1 MPAMPS
7 MGQFTIP
14 MLVGTLVNWGLLGT
28 LFVQVYVYFLAFPR
42 DKLSFK
48 LIVGFVVIAEILQT
62 LGDTRDAARIFGEGW
77 GNLQALE
84 LVGWAWFSVPI
95 MESTIGCVGQLF
107 FAWRIAIFGKS
118 WYIPAVIAAVTL
130 FQFGAGVWSGVLILR
145 AKTFEELQFHSLKVP
160 AVRLTPGL
168 QRQLFAIWSSSPP
181 PPSTCTNGGPE
192 VQSDNTSRSL
202 PDSQAAQVTVETG
215 VLCALFALVNLY
227 LFVSYSGGNNH
238 LGICIYLSKVYSNSM
253 MVVLNS
259 RAHIGHDS
267 CRRDKPVDEG
277 AFELRQPV
285 GCAPSRR
292 RDDAVDHDGCNMA
305 LSPQSPTEIAS
316 AFVEAI
322 TAGDTDTMAAL
333 MTDDFVWRMLP
344 ATLGALAR
352 NKREYLLRT
361 AELGRIFAWFKISVG
376 TPLDVVETEDAAVM
390 HLVEEGQLATDAD
403 CLNECIMIFRCD
415 GGGVRSMTEFMDSE
429 NMRRVLE
436 AGDISWSSERM
447 ARMNR
452 VTFEHAE

>member
-28 LFVQVYVYFLAFPR
+28 LFVQVYLYFLAFPR

-95 MESTIGCVGQLF
+95 MGSTIGCVGQLF
-107 FAWRIAIFGKS
+107 FAWRISIFGKS
-118 WYIPAVIAAVTL
+118 WWIPAVIAVVTL

-160 AVRLTPGL
+160 AVRLAPGL
-168 QRQLFAIWSSSPP
+168 QRQLFAIL
-181 PPSTCTNGGPE
+181 E
-192 VQSDNTSRSL
+192 
-202 PDSQAAQVTVETG
+202 
-215 VLCALFALVNLY
+215 
-227 LFVSYSGGNNH
+227 
-238 LGICIYLSKVYSNSM
+238 ICIYLSKVYSNSM

-267 CRRDKPVDEG
+267 RRSDKPVDG
-277 AFELRQPV
+277 GGFELRQPV

-292 RDDAVDHDGCNMA
+292 RDDAVDHDGFNM
-305 LSPQSPTEIAS
+305 
-316 AFVEAI
+316 
-322 TAGDTDTMAAL
+322 G
-333 MTDDFVWRMLP
+333 
-344 ATLGALAR
+344 TLAP
-352 NKREYLLRT
+352 NFDQQD
-361 AELGRIFAWFKISVG
+361 LGV
-376 TPLDVVETEDAAVM
+376 
-390 HLVEEGQLATDAD
+390 
-403 CLNECIMIFRCD
+403 
-415 GGGVRSMTEFMDSE
+415 
-429 NMRRVLE
+429 
-436 AGDISWSSERM
+436 
-447 ARMNR
+447 
-452 VTFEHAE
+452 

>member
-28 LFVQVYVYFLAFPR
+28 LFVQVYLYFLAFPK

-84 LVGWAWFSVPI
+84 LVGWAWFSVPV
-95 MESTIGCVGQLF
+95 MGSTIGCIGQLF

-145 AKTFEELQFHSLKVP
+145 AKTFQELQFHSLKVP
-160 AVRLTPGL
+160 ASWLAATAFCDLVIVAATAFYVYKQRTPD
-168 QRQLFAIWSSSPP
+168 F
-181 PPSTCTNGGPE
+181 
-192 VQSDNTSRSL
+192 SRTTL
-202 PDSQAAQVTVETG
+202 AALSRILKVTVETG

-227 LFVSYSGGNNH
+227 LFVTYSGNNYH

-259 RAHIGHDS
+259 RAHIGHD
-267 CRRDKPVDEG
+267 CPRRDKPVDG
-277 AFELRQPV
+277 GGFELQQPV
-285 GCAPSRR
+285 GCAPRRR
-292 RDDAVDHDGCNMA
+292 RDDAVDHDGFNM
-305 LSPQSPTEIAS
+305 
-316 AFVEAI
+316 
-322 TAGDTDTMAAL
+322 G
-333 MTDDFVWRMLP
+333 
-344 ATLGALAR
+344 TLAPNFDQQG
-352 NKREYLLRT
+352 LR
-361 AELGRIFAWFKISVG
+361 V
-376 TPLDVVETEDAAVM
+376 
-390 HLVEEGQLATDAD
+390 
-403 CLNECIMIFRCD
+403 
-415 GGGVRSMTEFMDSE
+415 
-429 NMRRVLE
+429 
-436 AGDISWSSERM
+436 
-447 ARMNR
+447 
-452 VTFEHAE
+452 